1 MMQSDKTEIDIY
13 SFINKVDLSHFDL
26 GVFDPVIYYVTSGH
40 AIWKTEK
47 LKNDLCELR
56 KKLQDKKKTKLQAT
70 KLTELTTAMT
80 GAIKLSKH
88 LQDLQGDAIF
98 MELEWG
104 SDRSI
109 YVIPKNP
116 RAQKEE

>member
-1 MMQSDKTEIDIY
+1 MQSDKTEIDIY
-13 SFINKVDLSHFDL
+13 QFINKVDLSNFGL
-26 GVFDPVIYYVTSGH
+26 GVFDPTTYYVTSGH

-47 LKNDLCELR
+47 LKNDLCILR
-56 KKLQDKKKTKLQAT
+56 KKLQECKKTKAQT
-70 KLTELTTAMT
+70 NKLAELTAAMT
-80 GAIKLSKH
+80 GAIKLTDYLMK
-88 LQDLQGDAIF
+88 LQGDAIF

-104 SDRSI
+104 SDHSV